1 MTDTVFPTIGY
12 LAWQFSQNIAGRLE
26 RELRALDLTL
36 AQYNALIH
44 TVRTPG
50 LSSADIARRSGITA
64 QSMGAAVNQLIGRG
78 LLRREP
84 HPTSRRSMCL
94 FVTEEGHAA
103 SARADTVAGRIE
115 TETTSLFSSGDNRTL
130 HRLLYRLVEELNP
143 DSLASGARSDV
154 MAPREDRS

>member
-12 LAWQFSQNIAGRLE
+12 LAWQLSRNLAGRLE

-36 AQYNALIH
+36 AQYNALLH

-84 HPTSRRSMCL
+84 HPTSRRNMCL
-94 FVTEEGHAA
+94 FATEKGHAA
-103 SARADTVAGRIE
+103 ATHADAVAGRITAE
-115 TETTSLFSSGDNRTL
+115 ATSHFSPADNTTLR
-130 HRLLYRLVEELNP
+130 RLLYRLVEELNP
-143 DSLASGARSDV
+143 DSLATGAR
-154 MAPREDRS
+154 AEALPGRERP

>member
-12 LAWQFSQNIAGRLE
+12 LAWQLSQNIAGKLE

-36 AQYNALIH
+36 AQYNALLH

-50 LSSADIARRSGITA
+50 LSSADIARRSGLTA
-64 QSMGAAVNQLIGRG
+64 QSMGAAVIQLIERG

-94 FVTEEGHAA
+94 FATEEGHAA
-103 SARADTVAGRIE
+103 TAHADAVAGRITAE
-115 TETTSLFSSGDNRTL
+115 ATSHFSQADNAIL

-143 DSLASGARSDV
+143 DSLAPGARPQ
-154 MAPREDRS
+154 ALTGPEQP

>member
-12 LAWQFSQNIAGRLE
+12 LAWQLSQNIAGKLE

-36 AQYNALIH
+36 AQYNALLH

-50 LSSADIARRSGITA
+50 LSSADIARRSGLTA

-84 HPTSRRSMCL
+84 HPTSRRTMCL
-94 FVTEEGHAA
+94 FATQQGHATT
-103 SARADTVAGRIE
+103 ARADVISARITAE
-115 TETTSLFSSGDNRTL
+115 ATSHFSPADNTTL

-143 DSLASGARSDV
+143 DSLAAGA
-154 MAPREDRS
+154 

>member
-1 MTDTVFPTIGY
+1 MFPTISY
-12 LAWQFSQNIAGRLE
+12 LAWQLSQNIAGKLE

-36 AQYNALIH
+36 AQYNALLH

-50 LSSADIARRSGITA
+50 LSSADIARRSGLTA
-64 QSMGAAVNQLIGRG
+64 QSMGAAVNQLIARG

-94 FVTEEGHAA
+94 FATDEGHAA
-103 SARADTVAGRIE
+103 GTRADAVAGRITAE
-115 TETTSLFSSGDNRTL
+115 ATSHLSPADNMTL

-143 DSLASGARSDV
+143 DSLAPDGQPEALTG
-154 MAPREDRS
+154 RERP

>member
-12 LAWQFSQNIAGRLE
+12 LAWQASQNIAAKLE

-36 AQYNALIH
+36 AQYNALLH
-44 TVRTPG
+44 TVRSPG
-50 LSSADIARRSGITA
+50 LSSADIARRSGLTA

-94 FVTEEGHAA
+94 FATDEGHAA
-103 SARADTVAGRIE
+103 GTRADAVADRI
-115 TETTSLFSSGDNRTL
+115 TAETTSHFSAADNMTL
-130 HRLLYRLVEELNP
+130 RHLLYRLVEELNP
-143 DSLASGARSDV
+143 DSLVPGARPQ
-154 MAPREDRS
+154 ALTGPEGP

>member
-12 LAWQFSQNIAGRLE
+12 LAWQLSQNLAGRLE

-36 AQYNALIH
+36 AQYNALLH
-44 TVRTPG
+44 TVHTPG

-84 HPTSRRSMCL
+84 HPTSRRNMCL
-94 FVTEEGHAA
+94 FATEKGHAA
-103 SARADTVAGRIE
+103 VTRADAVAGRITAE
-115 TETTSLFSSGDNRTL
+115 ATSHFSPTDNTNL

-143 DSLASGARSDV
+143 DSLATGAQPDALSG
-154 MAPREDRS
+154 RERP